1 MLAGAADAT
10 DLTRAEEIRLRYAV
24 SVESSDDAI
33 IAKTLDG
40 VISTWNAAAE
50 RLFGYTEKEAIG
62 QPIIMIIPPELHDQ
76 ERDVLRR
83 LRAGERL
90 EHYETV
96 RITKAGKRIDVSLT
110 ISPLRDLAGRIVGC
124 SKIARDITEPKKA
137 EAALRE
143 SEERFR
149 GAMNNIAS
157 GVYTLDLNGLVT
169 YLNPAAENMLGWTN
183 AELLGRNMHD
193 MAHYKHPDGSP
204 FPASHCPGLQ
214 VLQKG
219 VELREQVDMFIRKD
233 GSFLPVVYSASPLTA
248 EGRTIGIVVGFRD
261 DTPRREAERALR
273 ESEARFRLVANT
285 APVLLWMTGADKL
298 CTFVNDGWLEFTG
311 RSLEE
316 ELGSGWS
323 QGVHP
328 DDVEICLETYA
339 TAFDRREPFQMEYR
353 VRRRDGEYRWVLD
366 QGVPRFN
373 ADTSFAGYIGSCV
386 DVTERK
392 LTEEALSTVN
402 QKLIGAHEEE
412 SARIARELHDDI
424 NQRLALVS
432 VRLDSL
438 THSPPASAGEITQ
451 EIGAVNQ
458 QIADLAF
465 DIQALSH
472 RLHPSKVE
480 LLGLEAGAAGLC
492 DELSHR
498 HDVEIDVHFE
508 NVPTAL
514 PSDISL
520 CLYRVLQEAL
530 QNAVKHSGSPR
541 AHVSITGGVNNI
553 NLTVEDSG
561 VGFDPHDAMRGNGLG
576 LTSMKERLKL
586 VGGQLSIHSK
596 RGRGTMIQALV
607 PLRLP

>member
-1 MLAGAADAT
+1 
-10 DLTRAEEIRLRYAV
+10 
-24 SVESSDDAI
+24 
-33 IAKTLDG
+33 
-40 VISTWNAAAE
+40 
-50 RLFGYTEKEAIG
+50 
-62 QPIIMIIPPELHDQ
+62 
-76 ERDVLRR
+76 
-83 LRAGERL
+83 
-90 EHYETV
+90 
-96 RITKAGKRIDVSLT
+96 
-110 ISPLRDLAGRIVGC
+110 
-124 SKIARDITEPKKA
+124 
-137 EAALRE
+137 
-143 SEERFR
+143 
-149 GAMNNIAS
+149 
-157 GVYTLDLNGLVT
+157 
-169 YLNPAAENMLGWTN
+169 
-183 AELLGRNMHD
+183 
-193 MAHYKHPDGSP
+193 
-204 FPASHCPGLQ
+204 
-214 VLQKG
+214 
-219 VELREQVDMFIRKD
+219 
-233 GSFLPVVYSASPLTA
+233 
-248 EGRTIGIVVGFRD
+248 
-261 DTPRREAERALR
+261 
-273 ESEARFRLVANT
+273 
-285 APVLLWMTGADKL
+285 
-298 CTFVNDGWLEFTG
+298 
-311 RSLEE
+311 
-316 ELGSGWS
+316 
-323 QGVHP
+323 
-328 DDVEICLETYA
+328 
-339 TAFDRREPFQMEYR
+339 MEYR

-373 ADTSFAGYIGSCV
+373 ADAFAGYIGSCV

-392 LTEEALSTVN
+392 LAEEALSTVN

-412 SARIARELHDDI
+412 STRIARELHDDI

-438 THSPPASAGEITQ
+438 THSPPASAAEITQ

-480 LLGLEAGAAGLC
+480 LLGLEPGAAGLC

-561 VGFDPHDAMRGNGLG
+561 VGFDPRDAMRGNGLG

-586 VGGQLSIHSK
+586 VGGQLSIHSE